1 MVVVLI
7 QARYLDEQPL
17 TNFLTAV
24 FETQYTMIYTRGFF
38 QCVLPRSLN
47 KVQIFRDFR
56 QPFDRDIE
64 RHVLSGFVVFPKM
77 SFALQLTCSLNDQR
91 ERRILRETVQFEGYQ
106 EL

>member
-47 KVQIFRDFR
+47 K
-56 QPFDRDIE
+56 
-64 RHVLSGFVVFPKM
+64 
-77 SFALQLTCSLNDQR
+77 R